1 MAEVTSGGFGATV
14 GGPIAMAMLPA
25 GMPPGSTVHAE
36 VRGKRLPLSVVT
48 LPFVNPSY
56 KR

>member
-25 GMPPGSTVHAE
+25 GTPLGSTVYGE
-36 VRGKRLPLSVVT
+36 VRGKRLPLTVT
-48 LPFVNPSY
+48 KLPFITQSY